1 MEKKENIG
9 SKAEELLESM
19 PELTF
24 WDHLEVLRWA
34 LFRIACVLAVCTVV
48 TFLSMPYIFDQYI
61 MAPTTSDFFV
71 YRWLTEVSGGLFSFA
86 DDFHVQIININERM
100 MIMEYDLIGIG
111 TVKMTVGIRRRTQEK
126 VQYCITAITSK

>member
-1 MEKKENIG
+1 MEVKENVG

-48 TFLSMPYIFDQYI
+48 TFISMPYIFDQYI

-71 YRWLTEVSGGLFSFA
+71 YKWLAEVSGGLFSFS
-86 DDFHVQIININERM
+86 DDFHVQIININVASQYVLVVRSS
-100 MIMEYDLIGIG
+100 IGISLCYLRNMEVHSSG
-111 TVKMTVGIRRRTQEK
+111 FV
-126 VQYCITAITSK
+126 

>member
-71 YRWLTEVSGGLFSFA
+71 
-86 DDFHVQIININERM
+86 
-100 MIMEYDLIGIG
+100 
-111 TVKMTVGIRRRTQEK
+111 
-126 VQYCITAITSK
+126 